1 VSEVALHQ
9 ALHELV
15 PDCSDASGNW
25 DDVLRRSGI
34 ANAAPE
40 ARAARWTA
48 RRLIPVALVAAIVA
62 LLVAPGLGIGGRLLD
77 LIGRTDV
84 PFTGAKSAPVDV
96 KREFFDLS
104 LGVPPEMG
112 PQAIVSQ
119 ARRVGVFRARG
130 RTYVLHV
137 APTRGGGY
145 CWTFTGAL
153 LGCHPT
159 RPVSRP
165 LGRSERGAVAPH
177 RLGVSWMGTPIRL
190 TRQGVP
196 TAADPPYVRLVM
208 GDLRARNADVVQVE
222 YEDGATTDIPFVYV
236 SKPIDAGFF
245 VYGIPKGHER
255 PGSRASAVQVLDA
268 EGRVLA
274 RQPITYP
281 TARDFPRRL
290 PRNAKPHVPRTPP
303 VPPPTP
309 PLRRAEAGGVV
320 VTIGSNGVAVF
331 DKSNADQH
339 VEFLIGPRAT
349 YSCFSFMRYHRDAP
363 AAMGFWRDWQPRV
376 AIRALGLRTPFDGC
390 DIRAGHGHVWP
401 DRNGSHS
408 AVEVAFTA
416 RGERYFLDRA
426 AARDLALF
434 VRSDEMHRIR
444 KLTGAPLR
452 AAFRQRYGAALAELR
467 TPTEPLR
474 AKRIGYVVRADGVTF
489 VERSET
495 GRLFSVVVRR
505 GKIVRQNVKPLG
517 FVF

>member
-1 VSEVALHQ
+1 MSEVALHQ

-15 PDCSDASGNW
+15 PDCSDASGDW
-25 DDVLRRSGI
+25 EDVLRRGGI
-34 ANAAPE
+34 VRAGRGASA
-40 ARAARWTA
+40 ARATR
-48 RRLIPVALVAAIVA
+48 RRLIPVAIGAALVA

-84 PFTGAKSAPVDV
+84 PFTGAKGAPVDV

-112 PQAIVSQ
+112 PQAIVAQ
-119 ARRVGVFRARG
+119 TRKVGVFRARG

-153 LGCHPT
+153 LGCHAT
-159 RPVSRP
+159 RPVVRP
-165 LGRSERGAVAPH
+165 VARSEPGVVAPH
-177 RLGVSWMGTPIRL
+177 RLGVSWMGTSIRMK
-190 TRQGVP
+190 RPDV
-196 TAADPPYVRLVM
+196 DPPHVLLVM
-208 GDLRARNADVVQVE
+208 GDLRAPDADLVQVE
-222 YEDGATTDIPFVYV
+222 YEDGSTTDIPFTYV

-245 VYGIPKGHER
+245 LYGIPKGHER
-255 PGSRASAVQVLDA
+255 PGTRASGVRVLD
-268 EGRVLA
+268 EDGRVLA

-281 TARDFPRRL
+281 TSRDFPRRL
-290 PRNAKPHVPRTPP
+290 PRNAKPHVQRIPP
-303 VPPPTP
+303 VPPPAA
-309 PLRRAEAGGVV
+309 PLRRAEAGGAV

-331 DKSNADQH
+331 DTGNADQH
-339 VEFLIGPRAT
+339 VESLIGPSAT
-349 YSCFSFMRYHRDAP
+349 YSCFSFMKYHWNAP
-363 AAMGFWRDWQPRV
+363 ASMGFWRDWQPRV

-452 AAFRQRYGAALAELR
+452 AALRQRYGAALAELR
-467 TPTEPLR
+467 SPTAPLR
-474 AKRIGYVVRADGVTF
+474 AKRVGYVVRVDGVTF

-495 GRLFSVVVRR
+495 GRLFSVVVRNGR
-505 GKIVRQNVKPLG
+505 IVRQNVKPLG